1 MWRNGSR
8 ARLRI
13 WWRKPWG
20 FESPHPHKATSE
32 GNEPSLFCYLHSAKR
47 VSVERNLQHQAY
59 NLLLC
64 YQDGHLPTTEFRGGL
79 VHCPGAHDSRAATGL
94 HCIAIPHT
102 SRLAALPIDYP
113 CGIKTKEAELCDL
126 EEVIFY

>member
-32 GNEPSLFCYLHSAKR
+32 GDVPSFFFVTIPRNAQVLSGIYNINHITCYYAIWTDICQRLIFAAGWFTTLAHTTPAPR
-47 VSVERNLQHQAY
+47 LAY
-59 NLLLC
+59 TAS
-64 YQDGHLPTTEFRGGL
+64 P
-79 VHCPGAHDSRAATGL
+79 A
-94 HCIAIPHT
+94 PHT
-102 SRLAALPIDYP
+102 A
-113 CGIKTKEAELCDL
+113 
-126 EEVIFY
+126 V